1 MKRIEKGYYVGKIK
15 GKVFYIIHN
24 DDLEGELLWSIH
36 FEDDQF
42 GEMVFD
48 INGED
53 QLWYTKRE
61 AMEMTNYFVEQY
73 S

>member
-1 MKRIEKGYYVGKIK
+1 MRFEKGYYKGEIK

-36 FEDDQF
+36 FENNSF
-42 GEMVFD
+42 GETVFD
-48 INGED
+48 ENGED

-61 AMEMTNYFVEQY
+61 AMEMTNYFVERY